1 MSVNEVFIL
10 HLLCKDSLFVNRS
23 FQSYPIIQPQALSRL
38 LCAQLLLSR
47 VPLFVTPWTVAHQ
60 ASLSMGFSR
69 QEYWSGLPF
78 PIPGDLPNPG
88 IEPTSAVFAA
98 LAGGPFTI
106 EPPRKS
112 SELLNTPIIQNQITP
127 LYAIAEVTHLHHL
140 FLKKS
145 RYY

>member
-1 MSVNEVFIL
+1 M
-10 HLLCKDSLFVNRS
+10 DR
-23 FQSYPIIQPQALSRL
+23 
-38 LCAQLLLSR
+38 
-47 VPLFVTPWTVAHQ
+47 AHQ
-60 ASLSMGFSR
+60 DPLSMEFSR
-69 QEYWSGLPF
+69 QGYFPGNRNGLPF

-112 SELLNTPIIQNQITP
+112 LELLNTPIIQNQITP
-127 LYAIAEVTHLHHL
+127 LYAIAEITHLHHL

>member
-1 MSVNEVFIL
+1 MIL
-10 HLLCKDSLFVNRS
+10 NQGWANFLVKCVCVCVLNQLCFLF
-23 FQSYPIIQPQALSRL
+23 A
-38 LCAQLLLSR
+38 
-47 VPLFVTPWTVAHQ
+47 TPWTVDHKAP
-60 ASLSMGFSR
+60 LSMGIFG

-112 SELLNTPIIQNQITP
+112 LELLNTPIIQNQITP